1 MAKTKTKTT
10 FYCQSCGAQ
19 HTQWMGQCNRC
30 HEWNTIVE
38 ELVEKSSS
46 KTVSWQ
52 QNKASGE
59 SNLKARSIQ
68 DFSSENLVR
77 IPSGNKELDRVL
89 GGGIVPG
96 SLVLLG
102 GEPGIGKSTLLLQM
116 ALGIAHSCLYVS
128 GEESEHQI
136 QLRAQ
141 RIGIK
146 NENCLLLTTTSTQ
159 EIFRQIEATRPGI
172 LIVDSIQTLHSD
184 LLDSAPGTVS
194 QIRQATAEL
203 IQFAKVTNTPVFL
216 IGHITK
222 EGQIAGPKILEHMV
236 DVVLQ
241 FEGDRHHVYRL
252 LRASKNRY
260 GSTAELGIFEM
271 YGEGLRE
278 ISNPS
283 EILLSRKDDDLSGNA
298 VAATLEGIRP
308 MLIEIQAL
316 VSSAVYGTPQ
326 RSTTGFDVRRLNM
339 LLAVL
344 EKRCGFRL
352 GSKDVFLNITG
363 GIRVDD
369 PAIDL
374 AVAVAI
380 LSSNEDIAIPPK
392 LCFAAEVG
400 LSGELRP
407 VSRADQRIS
416 EAEKM
421 GFDQIFVSAHA
432 RISSK
437 DSAIKIIR
445 CSKIE
450 EVFQHL
456 FG

>member
-19 HTQWMGQCNRC
+19 HTQWMGQCSRC

-38 ELVEKSSS
+38 EVVAKSASSS
-46 KTVSWQ
+46 VSWQ
-52 QNKASGE
+52 QSRKSDNRTVKAQSVTKIQSE
-59 SNLKARSIQ
+59 DLKRI
-68 DFSSENLVR
+68 SSRN
-77 IPSGNKELDRVL
+77 NELDRVL

-96 SLVLLG
+96 SLILLG

-116 ALGIAHSCLYVS
+116 ALGLDKVCLYVS

-136 QLRAQ
+136 QLRAK
-141 RIGIK
+141 RIGINNK
-146 NENCLLLTTTSTQ
+146 DCLLLTTTSTQ
-159 EIFRQIEATRPGI
+159 EIFRQIEETRPGI

-194 QIRQATAEL
+194 QIRQSASEL
-203 IQFAKVTNTPVFL
+203 IQYAKVTNTPVFL

-252 LRASKNRY
+252 LRSGKNRY

-278 ISNPS
+278 VTNPS

-298 VAATLEGIRP
+298 VASTLEGIRP
-308 MLIEIQAL
+308 MLIEIQSL

-380 LSSNEDIAIPPK
+380 LSSSEDIPVPPK
-392 LCFAAEVG
+392 VCFAAEIG

-421 GFDQIFVSAHA
+421 GFEEIY
-432 RISSK
+432 ISSHAK
-437 DSAIKIIR
+437 ISEQSLAIKLNR
-445 CSKIE
+445 CGKIE
-450 EVFQHL
+450 EVFQSL

>member
-1 MAKTKTKTT
+1 MAKSKTKTT

-38 ELVEKSSS
+38 EVVEKSSS
-46 KTVSWQ
+46 NAVSWQ
-52 QNKASGE
+52 QSRKSGKTMV
-59 SNLKARSIQ
+59 KARSVLDIQ
-68 DFSSENLVR
+68 SENLTR
-77 IPSGNKELDRVL
+77 LSSQNAELDRVL

-96 SLVLLG
+96 SLILLG

-116 ALGIAHSCLYVS
+116 ALGLDQRCLYVS

-141 RIGIK
+141 RIGIS
-146 NENCLLLTTTSTQ
+146 NEDCLLLTTTSTQ
-159 EIFRQIEATRPGI
+159 EIFRQIEETRPGI

-184 LLDSAPGTVS
+184 LLESAPGTVS
-194 QIRQATAEL
+194 QIRQAASEL
-203 IQFAKVTNTPVFL
+203 IQYAKVTNTPVFL

-222 EGQIAGPKILEHMV
+222 EGQIAGPKVLEHMV

-278 ISNPS
+278 VTNPS

-308 MLIEIQAL
+308 MLIEIQSL

-326 RSTTGFDVRRLNM
+326 RSTTGLDVRRLNM

-380 LSSNEDIAIPPK
+380 LSSNEDIAVPPK
-392 LCFAAEVG
+392 VCFAAEVG

-421 GFDQIFVSAHA
+421 GFDEIYVSSHA
-432 RISSK
+432 KVSEK
-437 DSAIKIIR
+437 NLAIKLIR
-445 CSKIE
+445 CGKIE
-450 EVFQHL
+450 EVFQRL